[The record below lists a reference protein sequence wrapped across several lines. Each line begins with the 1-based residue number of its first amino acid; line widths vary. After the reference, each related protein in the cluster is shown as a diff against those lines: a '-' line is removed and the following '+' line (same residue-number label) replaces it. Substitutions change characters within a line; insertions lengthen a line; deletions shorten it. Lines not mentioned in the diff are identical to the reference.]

1 LISTQHQS
9 GFSESIGLRL
19 PLEKAVSNEART
31 SARPSLVVA
40 KHNRGEV
47 GHTAKFMPWRIETAV
62 AFLSRDKAAAFEL
75 YLKSGSG
82 RAFAR
87 RHF

>member
-1 LISTQHQS
+1 MSFTYVYI
-9 GFSESIGLRL
+9 LRSVKH
-19 PLEKAVSNEART
+19 PDRHYTGVT
-31 SARPSLVVA
+31 SDLKSRLA

-62 AFLSRDKAAAFEL
+62 AFLSRDKAAAFERC
-75 YLKSGSG
+75 LKSGSG